1 MTSRIDDA
9 LSFQSKALGL
19 RAYRQQILAG
29 NIANADTP
37 NYKARDFDFK
47 AAFSGARRDADLRLA
62 QTSGRHLDG
71 ASGPAGMPELQYR
84 HPVQPSIDGNTVEM
98 DAEVGRFS
106 DNAMRYQA
114 SMTFASHTIRE
125 LRAAIQGQ

>member
-1 MTSRIDDA
+1 MLDRLDRTLA
-9 LSFQSKALGL
+9 PHL
-19 RAYRQQILAG
+19 RALDLRAHRSEVLAG
-29 NIANADTP
+29 NLANADTP

-47 AAFSGARRDADLRLA
+47 AAFSGAQRDAELRLA

>member
-1 MTSRIDDA
+1 
-9 LSFQSKALGL
+9 
-19 RAYRQQILAG
+19 
-29 NIANADTP
+29 
-37 NYKARDFDFK
+37 
-47 AAFSGARRDADLRLA
+47 
-62 QTSGRHLDG
+62 
-71 ASGPAGMPELQYR
+71 MPELQYR

>member
-1 MTSRIDDA
+1 MLDRIDRSLAPSVRA
-9 LSFQSKALGL
+9 LSL
-19 RAYRQQILAG
+19 RAQRSEVIAA

-37 NYKARDFDFK
+37 NYKAKDFDFQ
-47 AAFSGARRDADLRLA
+47 AAMRGAVRNADLGLVR
-62 QTSGRHLDG
+62 TSDRHLTGQGGKGGLAD
-71 ASGPAGMPELQYR
+71 LQYR

-114 SMTFASHTIRE
+114 ALTFTNSKISG
-125 LRAAIQGQ
+125 LRTAIQGQ

>member
-1 MTSRIDDA
+1 MLDRIDRTLAPHLRA
-9 LSFQSKALGL
+9 LDL
-19 RAYRQQILAG
+19 RAYRSEIIAG
-29 NIANADTP
+29 NLANADTP
-37 NYKARDFDFK
+37 NYKARDFDFR
-47 AAFSGARRDADLRLA
+47 AAMSGAQRDADIRLA
-62 QTSGRHLDG
+62 RTSDRHIDG
-71 ASGPAGMPELQYR
+71 ATGPAGMPDLQYR

-114 SMTFASHTIRE
+114 ALGFASGTIRE

>member
-1 MTSRIDDA
+1 MPMNLDSHLGVHATALQVRSRRTE
-9 LSFQSKALGL
+9 L
-19 RAYRQQILAG
+19 LAT
-29 NIANADTP
+29 NLANADTP